1 MSLLLF
7 WPGFAMYDSVAQ
19 FAQTQSGEYTDWHP
33 PTMARLWAVLDA
45 AFGGGAGPMLAV
57 QMVGYWLGLGLIAA
71 ALARLE
77 RGVAAATV
85 LAIGVWPPFL
95 GWQTAVLK
103 DAQMAGAML
112 AAVGL
117 VAHWRLR
124 ERAVPRAAWA
134 VAVVL
139 LGYATL
145 VRANAV
151 FAIAPLAVML
161 VPGWNAWRRIGVG
174 LAATVAVLAASGPIN
189 HRLLGAEPTSV
200 VRSQAIY
207 DLAGIAAR
215 VPEAG
220 DLPLNTERRRALIAK
235 RCVSPFFWDPLGSP
249 DRCDAIVEP
258 LRDLAVSTL
267 YLDLASAALRHPV
280 AYLSHRLAHLN
291 STDRWLVPVGWTSA
305 APPQFTQAND
315 FKLGQPGAGAR
326 ALQRLA
332 GWLVET
338 PPAWPIVWIAVALVA
353 VLVASRRAAA
363 PTRDLALALLV
374 SALALELSFA
384 GLSIA
389 SDLRY
394 HLWPMIA
401 AALAVVLLGRPRD
414 GERALLI
421 RGAVLVAMVAASGIL
436 ARIVLPPAPSSYEAM
451 LAGR

>member
-19 FAQTQSGEYTDWHP
+19 YAQTRSGEYTDWHP
-33 PTMARLWAVLDA
+33 PAMARLWAVLDA
-45 AFGGGAGPMLAV
+45 AFGGGAEPMLVV
-57 QMVGYWLGLGLIAA
+57 QMGLYWLGLGLIAA
-71 ALARLE
+71 ALTRLE
-77 RGVAAATV
+77 RGVAAAAV
-85 LAIGVWPPFL
+85 LVIGVWPPFL
-95 GWQTAVLK
+95 GWLAAVLK

-112 AAVGL
+112 TAVGL

-134 VAVVL
+134 AVALL

-151 FAIAPLAVML
+151 FAVAPLAVML
-161 VPGWNAWRRIGVG
+161 VPKWSAWRRVGVG
-174 LAATVAVLAASGPIN
+174 VVATVLVLAASGPIN

-207 DLAGIAAR
+207 DLAGIASR
-215 VPEAG
+215 VPGAD
-220 DLPLNTERRRALIAK
+220 DLPIDAPHRRALIDK
-235 RCVSPFFWDPLGSP
+235 HCVSPFFWDPLGSP
-249 DRCDAIVEP
+249 TRCDAVVEP
-258 LRDLAVSTL
+258 LRDVAVSTL
-267 YLDLASAALRHPV
+267 YFDLASAASRHPI
-280 AYLSHRLAHLN
+280 AYVSHRLAHLN

-315 FKLGQPGAGAR
+315 LGLGQPGAGAR
-326 ALQRLA
+326 AFQRLA

-353 VLVASRRAAA
+353 VPVTSRRAAA
-363 PTRDLALALLV
+363 PTRDLAQALLI

-394 HLWPMIA
+394 HLWSMLA
-401 AALAVVLLGRPRD
+401 VALSVVLLGHPRS

-421 RGAVLVAMVAASGIL
+421 RGASLVAVVAATGTL
-436 ARIVLPPAPSSYEAM
+436 ARLALPPAPSSYEAM
-451 LAGR
+451 LRG